1 MEEKRREK
9 FNIFV
14 GDLTFRVAYRL
25 NKSATNN
32 LIPNMTTTE
41 LDFLLQIST
50 QTRQNMQGMMQRFTA
65 EQINAIPPGF
75 NNNLAWNFAHVIVT
89 QQLLCYSLSGL
100 KPTVSADL
108 IEQYRKGSS
117 PQGFV
122 DQGTLDEWYALGQT
136 SVDQIRQDYQNG
148 LFENFKTYPTSYGI
162 QLHSI
167 DEALQFNAAHEA
179 LHLGTV
185 MAMQR
190 SL

>member
-1 MEEKRREK
+1 
-9 FNIFV
+9 
-14 GDLTFRVAYRL
+14 
-25 NKSATNN
+25 
-32 LIPNMTTTE
+32 MTTTE

-50 QTRQNMQGMMQRFTA
+50 QTRQNMQGIMERFTV
-65 EQINAIPPGF
+65 EQINAIPDGF

-100 KPTVSADL
+100 KSPVSAQL

-122 DQGTLDEWYALGQT
+122 DQSTLGEWYELGQT
-136 SVDQIRQDYQNG
+136 SVDQLRQDYQNG
-148 LFENFKTYPTSYGI
+148 LFESFKVYPTSYGI